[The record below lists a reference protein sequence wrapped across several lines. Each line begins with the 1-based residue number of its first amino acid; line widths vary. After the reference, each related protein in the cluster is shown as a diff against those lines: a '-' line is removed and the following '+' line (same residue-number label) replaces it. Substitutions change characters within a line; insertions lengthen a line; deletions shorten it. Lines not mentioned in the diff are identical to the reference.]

1 MGKNRVKG
9 IVVEI
14 GGDTVKL
21 DKALQGTNKH
31 LEGTQKSL
39 KDVERL
45 LKLDP
50 KNTVLL
56 QQKQKLLASAI
67 ADTEENLQQLTEANR
82 QAVASA
88 KNYDAWQAAYEPIQ
102 AEIDKTSKQ
111 LAKLEKANRE
121 AVRAGEVN
129 TEGYDKLQEE
139 IKDTREHLKELK
151 TQADAV
157 YDQFGRPLSPEQFD
171 ALQREIIETEH
182 NLKDLSD
189 RADRTRNQLN
199 ELEGETRDVAD
210 AMDEASK
217 ETSTFG
223 DVLKAEAIVEGAKAV
238 ADALRDVTEETK
250 EYRKIMGTLETS
262 SEAAGYTAEQTQE
275 AYKRLVGVLGDEQSA
290 ATALANLQALG
301 LSQEHLLKMC
311 DLAIGGWARFGDSI
325 PIDSLAE
332 SINETAKTG
341 KVTGTLADILNWGAA
356 EGENYGQM
364 LKDLTELER
373 LYQEATEEGRRV
385 EDFQIEQ
392 IQEKL
397 GLEDVWD
404 KSVTEM
410 TESQEKQIAKLKALI
425 DAGNDWNE
433 TIVNSTTAEDIFN
446 IALQQTTSEAERA
459 DLIMRTLTNQG
470 LSDMA
475 SKWRENNASMVESNE
490 TSADLRE
497 QLAELGEVIEP
508 MLTQITAL
516 VVDFL
521 KWFNSLDE
529 NTQKFIIK
537 AVALVAVLGPLCSGI
552 SNVVKMLSGDS
563 GKGLA
568 KILDI
573 LSGEKLPGL
582 GTALSTIG
590 TKAIPALTG
599 AVGKGFGWI
608 TGTALPGLSGAF
620 SAVFSF
626 IAANPIVL
634 LIAAIVGLVALVAA
648 KGDEAQ
654 AGLQKIDDWLQ
665 NVFAKDWTEVFG
677 PKLGGVLNGFMDF
690 FKGIWDAMK
699 KNLDGVID
707 FIRGVFSGDWERA
720 WKGVVEL
727 FESVFDGFVAI
738 FKTPL
743 NGVIAMTNKA
753 IAGMNWLIDKAN
765 DIPGVDIGWRIPEIP
780 MLANGGQVLQGSA
793 IVGDGGP
800 ELLTV
805 TGGRAIVQ
813 PLGGNSYHHNTS
825 LGGVVVNVYAAPGQ
839 STEEIADYALEK
851 LRYTYDCE
859 VTNR

>member
-88 KNYDAWQAAYEPIQ
+88 KNYDAWKAAYEPIQ

-171 ALQREIIETEH
+171 ALQREIIETE
-182 NLKDLSD
+182 
-189 RADRTRNQLN
+189 N
-199 ELEGETRDVAD
+199 ELGQLKTRAQKN
-210 AMDEASK
+210 M
-217 ETSTFG
+217 
-223 DVLKAEAIVEGAKAV
+223 
-238 ADALRDVTEETK
+238 
-250 EYRKIMGTLETS
+250 
-262 SEAAGYTAEQTQE
+262 
-275 AYKRLVGVLGDEQSA
+275 
-290 ATALANLQALG
+290 QALG
-301 LSQEHLLKMC
+301 DAVDDAADKMDQLGEAARRVKSKADGVAEAFQPVTNAVVGMAGAAMAAVPATEDLREDLSRLEHNAKENAVSADAARKAWKAFAVQSGETDSAVEAVSNLLQAGFTESNLQRAVEN
-311 DLAIGGWARFGDSI
+311 LAGAAQRFPDTLKVESLA
-325 PIDSLAE
+325 DSLQE
-332 SINETAKTG
+332 
-341 KVTGTLADILNWGAA
+341 TLATGAA
-356 EGENYGQM
+356 TGQFAE
-364 LKDLTELER
+364 LLER
-373 LYQEATEEGRRV
+373 LGLDLEGFNTQLAACTTGAQRQDLALQTLANAGLADSYAGWKAANAEMVANKEAN
-385 EDFQIEQ
+385 
-392 IQEKL
+392 
-397 GLEDVWD
+397 LELELAIAELAETVMPL
-404 KSVTEM
+404 VTEGI
-410 TESQEKQIAKLKALI
+410 QAL
-425 DAGNDWNE
+425 
-433 TIVNSTTAEDIFN
+433 T
-446 IALQQTTSEAERA
+446 
-459 DLIMRTLTNQG
+459 
-470 LSDMA
+470 
-475 SKWRENNASMVESNE
+475 
-490 TSADLRE
+490 
-497 QLAELGEVIEP
+497 
-508 MLTQITAL
+508 
-516 VVDFL
+516 DFMN
-521 KWFNSLDE
+521 WFNALPGPV
-529 NTQKFIIK
+529 KGALA
-537 AVALVAVLGPLCSGI
+537 AVALFAASIAPAANAVSAISGL
-552 SNVVKMLSGDS
+552 VGKFAGGD
-563 GKGLA
+563 
-568 KILDI
+568 
-573 LSGEKLPGL
+573 LPGL
-582 GTALSTIG
+582 GTALSSIG
-590 TKAIPALTG
+590 TKAMPALTG

-634 LIAAIVGLVALVAA
+634 LAAAVVGLVALVAA

-727 FESVFDGFVAI
+727 FESVFDGFAAI

-743 NGVIAMTNKA
+743 NGVITMTNKA

-793 IVGDGGP
+793 IVGEAGP

-813 PLGGNSYHHNTS
+813 PLTSNSYHHNTS